1 MTDRRIVITGIG
13 VISPLGNDLASTW
26 EAMKAG
32 RSGIDTIK
40 SMDVT
45 GYSTKI
51 AGEVKDFD
59 PAPYFKTPKDA
70 RRVDRFTHFAMGA
83 AGMALKDSGLD
94 LEAEDKTRIGVMVG
108 SGIGGLGTLESQ
120 HATLLSKGPARVS
133 PFMIPYMISNIASGL
148 ISMEYGLGGPNMSI
162 VTACATS
169 NHNIGEAWRIMKF
182 GDADVMVCGGAEAT
196 ILPTGVAGFSN
207 MKALSSR
214 NDEPQRASRP
224 YDVDRDGFVMGEG
237 GGAIILETEE
247 HARKRGAK
255 ILCSLAGYGNNTDGY
270 HVTAPRPDG
279 SGAVSCMQSALRKAN
294 MKPEDIGYINTHGTS
309 TPVGDPVEVAA
320 IKTLYGW
327 EDKEQ
332 PMPEGLKSKIPPVSS
347 TKGNTGHLMGAGG
360 ITEVIACVKAIE
372 TGILP
377 PTLNYHTPDPACD
390 LDFIP
395 EGPRKTQI
403 TAAMSNALG
412 FGGQNSSI
420 IVKKYEAE

>member
-133 PFMIPYMISNIASGL
+133 PFMIPYMISNI
-148 ISMEYGLGGPNMSI
+148 
-162 VTACATS
+162 
-169 NHNIGEAWRIMKF
+169 GEAWRIMKF

-237 GGAIILETEE
+237 AGVVILETLE
-247 HARKRGAK
+247 HAQKRGAK
-255 ILCSLAGYGNNTDGY
+255 IYGELVGYGISADAY
-270 HVTAPRPDG
+270 HLTAPDPEGR
-279 SGAVSCMQSALRKAN
+279 GAARCMKMALEHAG
-294 MKPEDIGYINTHGTS
+294 MKPEDIDYVNTHGTS
-309 TPVGDPVEVAA
+309 TPLGDICEIKA
-320 IKTLYGW
+320 IKAVFG
-327 EDKEQ
+327 DHAKN
-332 PMPEGLKSKIPPVSS
+332 GLLISS
-347 TKGNTGHLMGAGG
+347 TKSMTGHLLGAAGG
-360 ITEVIACVKAIE
+360 VELAACLMAMQDNI
-372 TGILP
+372 IP
-377 PTLNYHTPDPACD
+377 PTINVDNQDPECD
-390 LDFIP
+390 LDCVP
-395 EGPRKTQI
+395 NKARETRVD
-403 TAAMSNALG
+403 AVLSNSFG
-412 FGGQNSSI
+412 FGGHNSSV
-420 IVKKYEAE
+420 IVKRFA

>member
-196 ILPTGVAGFSN
+196 ICP
-207 MKALSSR
+207 
-214 NDEPQRASRP
+214 RAWP
-224 YDVDRDGFVMGEG
+224 
-237 GGAIILETEE
+237 
-247 HARKRGAK
+247 
-255 ILCSLAGYGNNTDGY
+255 
-270 HVTAPRPDG
+270 G
-279 SGAVSCMQSALRKAN
+279 SA
-294 MKPEDIGYINTHGTS
+294 T
-309 TPVGDPVEVAA
+309 
-320 IKTLYGW
+320 
-327 EDKEQ
+327 
-332 PMPEGLKSKIPPVSS
+332 
-347 TKGNTGHLMGAGG
+347 
-360 ITEVIACVKAIE
+360 
-372 TGILP
+372 
-377 PTLNYHTPDPACD
+377 
-390 LDFIP
+390 
-395 EGPRKTQI
+395 
-403 TAAMSNALG
+403 
-412 FGGQNSSI
+412 
-420 IVKKYEAE
+420 

>member
-51 AGEVKDFD
+51 AAEVKDFD

-108 SGIGGLGTLESQ
+108 SGIGGLGTLEIQ

-182 GDADVMVCGGAEAT
+182 GDADVMVCGGAAAT

-237 GGAIILETEE
+237 AGVVVLESLE
-247 HARKRGAK
+247 HAKARGAR
-255 ILCSLAGYGNNTDGY
+255 IYAELAGYGATSDAY
-270 HVTAPRPDG
+270 HITSPAEDG
-279 SGAVSCMQSALRKAN
+279 SGAAKA
-294 MKPEDIGYINTHGTS
+294 MEFAMKDAGVKPEQIDYVNAHGTG
-309 TPVGDPVEVAA
+309 THHNDLLETKAVKLALGAQA
-320 IKTLYGW
+320 YKTR
-327 EDKEQ
+327 
-332 PMPEGLKSKIPPVSS
+332 ISS
-347 TKGNTGHLMGAGG
+347 T
-360 ITEVIACVKAIE
+360 
-372 TGILP
+372 
-377 PTLNYHTPDPACD
+377 
-390 LDFIP
+390 
-395 EGPRKTQI
+395 
-403 TAAMSNALG
+403 
-412 FGGQNSSI
+412 
-420 IVKKYEAE
+420 

>member
-45 GYSTKI
+45 DYSTKI

-59 PAPYFKTPKDA
+59 PTPYFKTPKDA

-83 AGMALKDSGLD
+83 AGMALKDSGMD

-148 ISMEYGLGGPNMSI
+148 ISMEYGFGGPNMSI

-196 ILPTGVAGFSN
+196 ILPTGVSGFSN

-214 NDEPQRASRP
+214 NEEPQRASRP

-237 GGAIILETEE
+237 SGVVILETLE
-247 HARKRGAK
+247 HAQKRGAK
-255 ILCSLAGYGNNTDGY
+255 IYGELVGYGISADA
-270 HVTAPRPDG
+270 HHLTAPDPEGR
-279 SGAVSCMQSALRKAN
+279 GAARCMQMALEHAG
-294 MKPEDIGYINTHGTS
+294 MKPEDIDYINTHGTS
-309 TPVGDPVEVAA
+309 TPVGDMQEVRAMRA
-320 IKTLYGW
+320 LFG
-327 EDKEQ
+327 DKV
-332 PMPEGLKSKIPPVSS
+332 PPFSS
-347 TKGNTGHLMGAGG
+347 TKSLTGHSLGATGVQEAIYCMIMLNKG
-360 ITEVIACVKAIE
+360 FIAGSANVE
-372 TGILP
+372 
-377 PTLNYHTPDPACD
+377 TPDPALGD
-390 LDFIP
+390 MPLV
-395 EGPRKTQI
+395 TQ
-403 TAAMSNALG
+403 TRDAQLNTVLSNSFG
-412 FGGQNSSI
+412 FGGTNASL
-420 IVKKYEAE
+420 VLRRWTGA

>member
-207 MKALSSR
+207 MRPSAPAMTSPSGPPARTTWTATASSWAKAPALSFWKRWNTPKSAAQKFTG
-214 NDEPQRASRP
+214 NSSATAS
-224 YDVDRDGFVMGEG
+224 
-237 GGAIILETEE
+237 
-247 HARKRGAK
+247 
-255 ILCSLAGYGNNTDGY
+255 
-270 HVTAPRPDG
+270 PRTPTT
-279 SGAVSCMQSALRKAN
+279 SPPRTRKA
-294 MKPEDIGYINTHGTS
+294 
-309 TPVGDPVEVAA
+309 AA
-320 IKTLYGW
+320 
-327 EDKEQ
+327 
-332 PMPEGLKSKIPPVSS
+332 PP
-347 TKGNTGHLMGAGG
+347 
-360 ITEVIACVKAIE
+360 
-372 TGILP
+372 
-377 PTLNYHTPDPACD
+377 
-390 LDFIP
+390 
-395 EGPRKTQI
+395 
-403 TAAMSNALG
+403 AA
-412 FGGQNSSI
+412 
-420 IVKKYEAE
+420 